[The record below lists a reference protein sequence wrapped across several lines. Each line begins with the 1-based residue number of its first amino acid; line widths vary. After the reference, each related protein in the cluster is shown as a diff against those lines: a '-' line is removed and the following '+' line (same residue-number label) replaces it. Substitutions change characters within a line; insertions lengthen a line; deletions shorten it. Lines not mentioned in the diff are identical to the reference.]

1 MMYHLAVCKRI
12 LLPLIGMLLL
22 SGCQPQAV
30 RPDSTA
36 SDSDN
41 ALDIQQQA
49 YKAYN
54 EGNWAEAEQAYLAL
68 TRQIPKDADPWFR
81 LGNIYAHLNRPNEA
95 ITAYQEAVVRR
106 PKHAKAWH
114 NMGIV
119 QLRQASNSFSYLE
132 SVTET
137 GDPLNERATVLL
149 DTMTQLL
156 ESDFSG
162 TETTAAE
169 SSRQTPDYEAGQ

>member
-1 MMYHLAVCKRI
+1 MMYQLAVCKRF
-12 LLPLIGMLLL
+12 LLPLLGLLLL
-22 SGCQPQAV
+22 SACQPQTV
-30 RPDSTA
+30 RPDATA

-41 ALDIQQQA
+41 GLDMQEQA
-49 YKAYN
+49 YKAYS
-54 EGNWAEAEQAYLAL
+54 EGDWAEAEKAYLAL

-149 DTMTQLL
+149 DTMMQLL
-156 ESDFSG
+156 ETDFSS
-162 TETTAAE
+162 TESTVAE
-169 SSRQTPDYEAGQ
+169 PVH